1 MSKILTPM
9 TITIIYL
16 TLVRLALA
24 IATPLTIFSLGTF
37 IDILVLIA
45 LFMPVAL
52 IGRRWIQKTIY
63 GTVAVFFTLLAI
75 ADAMFHSYF
84 GMFTTRASTQGL
96 TFMTPELTTE
106 YDLAILPAFGL
117 FFLVVGAF
125 LYILIK
131 CNQSERVRPSHFGF
145 WVFLIFAHLLM
156 LWNLNRE
163 DERFSLEYYQTDTFL
178 YNENIDNVTFSSTYG
193 YFYYHLLDLFRLPE
207 RHDEDAIVDAILD
220 HFSAHNRTTNAYT
233 GLLTGANVIHITVE
247 SLDTR
252 FIDETISP
260 TLYAMMQDG
269 IIFDQFHVPVVNQGA
284 TCNSEFMA
292 ITGLHATV
300 SSPWSNNVCH
310 TYRNTSAPY
319 SIPSQL
325 SRAGYATFYF
335 HSGFGHFYHRE
346 TLMPNLGFEHVKF
359 VDDLAG
365 EGITDYNVLLDTD
378 MVHFFDA
385 FMTYD
390 EPFYVHLLTYALH
403 GGYQPAFT
411 DHWNDLIDSVYGE
424 GIDPEVRVYL
434 QKLAEFDLFISELLA
449 RLDDADVKDD
459 TLIVMHTDHYPF
471 MLPFDA
477 YEDFTGIDVTSTE
490 LYKQSLLFYHPD
502 LTSETIS
509 TLGATIDIAPSILNI
524 IEDVNNP
531 FEYRYFFGEDLFGD
545 GQGAVLLGDLSVY
558 DGNSRIRRTDTNLTP
573 QEEALLEQKITRYL
587 LSRHTLRFDVLR
599 NLFEAE

>member
-359 VDDLAG
+359 VEDLEA

-411 DHWNDLIDSVYGE
+411 DHWNDLIDSVHGDD
-424 GIDPEVRVYL
+424 IDPEVRVYL
-434 QKLAEFDLFISELLA
+434 QKLAEFDLFMRMLLD
-449 RLDDADVKDD
+449 RLDGKGVKDN

-490 LYKQSLLFYHPD
+490 LYKQSLLFYHPS
-502 LTSETIS
+502 LTPETIS
-509 TLGATIDIAPSILNI
+509 TLGATIDIAPSILNLL
-524 IEDVNNP
+524 EDPGNP
-531 FEYRYFFGEDLFGD
+531 FEYRYFFGEDLFGE

-558 DGNSRIRRTDTNLTP
+558 DGNRRIHRTDNDLTP
-573 QEEALLEQKITRYL
+573 QEEALLEHMITRYL

-599 NLFEAE
+599 TLFEAE